1 MTARSEINFNQTS
14 VQSHPGF
21 SGGGHVFIIPRNVR
35 CSITLSPTNFSLVFS
50 HPLFLSVYP
59 FRIPFLHNRSSGC
72 CSTFCKSSDI
82 STAAPL
88 SRRWTSPQSTRT
100 LISLWQV
107 SWVKNSAVVTTPW
120 GRCSHARSSYLQ
132 FLSAESCPVP
142 PQFFERLF

>member
-1 MTARSEINFNQTS
+1 MTTRAEINFNQTS
-14 VQSHPGF
+14 VQSYPRF
-21 SGGGHVFIIPRNVR
+21 SGGGHVFIIPRYVR

-50 HPLFLSVYP
+50 HSLFLSVYP
-59 FRIPFLHNRSSGC
+59 FQTPLSPSSSG

-88 SRRWTSPQSTRT
+88 SRCWTSPQSTRT

-120 GRCSHARSSYLQ
+120 GQRGHTRSSYLQ
-132 FLSAESCPVP
+132 FLSVESCLPLSCR
-142 PQFFERLF
+142 RLNS